1 MSGEGRNISDTRAQ
15 AKVYSAD
22 YKRPF
27 FCTMSRWLLSFVAG
41 SAVVAASGLPMKL
54 ELRSPV
60 TSRVSNIHISLTE
73 SIEEPIT
80 FTYGSCQ
87 DSAVHASHHT
97 IIKSEVRDSQ
107 RLVWV
112 LPEDAFSDGCVSAW
126 SDSGELKGR
135 SEPQTLHHSWKRRVQ
150 KRG

>member
-1 MSGEGRNISDTRAQ
+1 
-15 AKVYSAD
+15 
-22 YKRPF
+22 
-27 FCTMSRWLLSFVAG
+27 
-41 SAVVAASGLPMKL
+41 MKL

-87 DSAVHASHHT
+87 DSSVDASHHT

-107 RLVWV
+107 RLVWL
-112 LPEDAFSDGCVSAW
+112 LPENAFSDGCVSAW
-126 SDSGELKGR
+126 SASGELKGR
-135 SEPQTLHHSWKRRVQ
+135 SEPQTLHHNWKRRVQ
-150 KRG
+150 KKC